1 VTTGGG
7 RGAPV
12 RRSHPC
18 PAPRNGARETGAQ
31 GLPALVTWADG
42 PYGCRVSSHGSGRF
56 LDLAA
61 LTDDDGA
68 LRQEAHRI
76 AVDVLRPAARS
87 LDQMTPEERIS
98 PGSPFFTA
106 MATLKSLGYHRLFLP
121 PEAGGPDE
129 RLSAL
134 TQSVV
139 LEELGWGSL
148 GLATAFLVDML
159 PVMCMSNFGSQE
171 LKDDLM
177 VPWVDDE
184 TGSFHGCWAITEPD
198 HGSDFLSV
206 RDSESSAYGR
216 GQLVAEPV
224 EGGWVL
230 RGQKSAWVSSGP
242 IATHAAVHAQ
252 AGGEGDLVHSLFAV
266 VDLDQPGVRR
276 GPPADMMGVRDDP
289 QGEIFFE
296 DVEVPERNVLIPPGP
311 LYPAFQDQLLCLTS
325 SVISNVAVGIARA
338 AFEEALHHARTRVQ
352 GGGPLS
358 RHKNIQLTLYGMFE
372 RVETAR
378 AYARATLAHTQ
389 ANLPGASAEATGASP
404 RHSRAAQVFAKRT
417 AYEVAHDAL
426 QVVGAQG
433 LSRDALVEKL
443 FRDARSLLIEDGTL
457 EVLSLDAARDLIDN
471 YERTDYDLEE
481 MMATW

>member
-1 VTTGGG
+1 VSGT
-7 RGAPV
+7 A
-12 RRSHPC
+12 
-18 PAPRNGARETGAQ
+18 GAQ
-31 GLPALVTWADG
+31 
-42 PYGCRVSSHGSGRF
+42 F
-56 LDLAA
+56 LDLAD
-61 LTDDDGA
+61 LSDDERV

-76 AVDVLRPAARS
+76 AVEVLRPAAWS
-87 LDQMTPEERIS
+87 LDRMTPAERIV
-98 PGSPFFTA
+98 PASPFFVA
-106 MATLKSLGYHRLFLP
+106 MATLKSLGYHRLFLS

-129 RLSAL
+129 RLSAR

-159 PVMCMSNFGSQE
+159 PVMCISNFGSPQ
-171 LKDDLM
+171 LKERLM
-177 VPWVDDE
+177 RPWVDDE
-184 TGSFHGCWAITEPD
+184 TGAYHGCWAITEPD
-198 HGSDFLSV
+198 HGSDFIAV
-206 RDSESSAYGR
+206 RDTDAPRYGR
-216 GQLVAEPV
+216 AQLVAEPV
-224 EGGWVL
+224 EGGWIL

-252 AGGEGDLVHSLFAV
+252 AGGDGDLVHSLFAV

-289 QGEIFFE
+289 QGEIFFD
-296 DVEVPERNVLIPPGP
+296 DVFLPEGNVLVPPGP

-325 SVISNVAVGIARA
+325 SVIANVAVGVARA

-352 GGGPLS
+352 GGGPLA

-378 AYARATLAHTQ
+378 AYARAVLTHTQ
-389 ANLPGASAEATGASP
+389 ANLPGARPEALGASP
-404 RHSRAAQVFAKRT
+404 RHARAAQVFAKRT

-433 LSRDALVEKL
+433 LTRDALVEKL

-457 EVLSLDAARDLIDN
+457 EVLALDAARDLVAN
-471 YERTDYDLEE
+471 YERTEYDLEE
-481 MMATW
+481 MMASW